1 MSDHDKRVA
10 LGHCD
15 ATPAASGGTLR
26 KLADLN
32 VRAGPG
38 VSYKRVDC
46 LLRDETTT
54 ILGRDQASDWWK
66 IECPP
71 RAEGAKAG
79 CRAAGSGSRG
89 EGLRALRRRARP
101 A

>member
-1 MSDHDKRVA
+1 
-10 LGHCD
+10 
-15 ATPAASGGTLR
+15 
-26 KLADLN
+26 

-66 IECPP
+66 IECSP
-71 RAEGAKAG
+71 RAEGSEG
-79 CRAAGSGSRG
+79 WVSGSRKW
-89 EGLRALRRRARP
+89 
-101 A
+101 

>member
-1 MSDHDKRVA
+1 MTYYRWVSDHDKRVA

-38 VSYKRVDC
+38 VSYKRVSC

-66 IECPP
+66 IECSP
-71 RAEGAKAG
+71 RAEGSEG
-79 CRAAGSGSRG
+79 WVSGSRKW
-89 EGLRALRRRARP
+89 
-101 A
+101 

>member
-1 MSDHDKRVA
+1 MTYYRWVSDHDKRVA

-15 ATPAASGGTLR
+15 ATPAANGGTLR
-26 KLADLN
+26 KLVTLN

-38 VSYKRVDC
+38 VSYKRVSY

-66 IECPP
+66 IECSP
-71 RAEGAKAG
+71 RAEGSEG
-79 CRAAGSGSRG
+79 WVSGSRKW
-89 EGLRALRRRARP
+89 
-101 A
+101 

>member
-1 MSDHDKRVA
+1 MYYRWVSDHDKRVA

-15 ATPAASGGTLR
+15 ATPAASRGTLR
-26 KLADLN
+26 KLATLN

-38 VSYKRVDC
+38 VSYKRVGC

-66 IECPP
+66 IECSP
-71 RAEGAKAG
+71 RAEGSEG
-79 CRAAGSGSRG
+79 WVSGSRKW
-89 EGLRALRRRARP
+89 
-101 A
+101 